1 MKRTLT
7 TAAAMLV
14 GGAGA
19 AGFAAPAGA
28 AGAPELPAELPTD
41 NNSAQ
46 TAYHAAAT
54 LESAKRSVGDV
65 VPLDEQLTGRSD
77 AQDPLAPITDL
88 VAGTPVGQLAGGAKS
103 EQPLD
108 QLTAPVGEAL
118 QGAAEQ
124 SGARSGDSTGDALA
138 GGLSGA
144 LDGTEIQG
152 AQTSTPKP
160 ANPQSGG
167 QAQIGGQDLSG
178 SVEGAVGD
186 LVAPVAEQVPA
197 PEQTQGMP
205 GAEQRTG
212 DAGARTET
220 PLRDMP
226 EPAEAVD
233 QLGDDLQLGRATPAA
248 SGLAEEVGGVVQHGP
263 LGGET
268 QFGG

>member
-28 AGAPELPAELPTD
+28 AEAPELPAELPTD

-54 LESAKRSVGDV
+54 LESAKRNVGDV
-65 VPLDEQLTGRSD
+65 VPLEEQLTGRSG
-77 AQDPLAPITDL
+77 AQDPLTPVTDL
-88 VAGTPVGQLAGGAKS
+88 VGSTPVGQSAGDALDGA
-103 EQPLD
+103 P
-108 QLTAPVGEAL
+108 
-118 QGAAEQ
+118 EQ
-124 SGARSGDSTGDALA
+124 SGARSGESTGEALA
-138 GGLSGA
+138 GGIGGA

-152 AQTSTPKP
+152 AQASTPKPEP

-167 QAQIGGQDLSG
+167 QALVGGHDLSG
-178 SVEGAVGD
+178 SVDGAVDD
-186 LVAPVAEQVPA
+186 LVAPVAEHAPA
-197 PEQTQGMP
+197 PEQAPASGETQDLT

-212 DAGARTET
+212 DAGARTVT
-220 PLRDMP
+220 PLRDVP
-226 EPAEAVD
+226 EPTEAIGQVGDELRVD
-233 QLGDDLQLGRATPAA
+233 QATPAA
-248 SGLAEEVGGVVQHGP
+248 SGLTEEVGGVVQHGP

-268 QFGG
+268 QLGG

>member
-28 AGAPELPAELPTD
+28 AGAPELPAELPTND
-41 NNSAQ
+41 NSAQ

-65 VPLDEQLTGRSD
+65 VPLDEQLTGRSG
-77 AQDPLAPITDL
+77 QDPLAPVTDL
-88 VAGTPVGQLAGGAKS
+88 VGGTPVGQLAGGAKS
-103 EQPLD
+103 AQPMDALE
-108 QLTAPVGEAL
+108 PVGEAL
-118 QGAAEQ
+118 QGATEQ
-124 SGARSGDSTGDALA
+124 SGARSGGSTGDALA

-152 AQTSTPKP
+152 AQASTPKPQP
-160 ANPQSGG
+160 ANPQSNG

-178 SVEGAVGD
+178 AAQGAVGD
-186 LVAPVAEQVPA
+186 LVAPVAEQAPA
-197 PEQTQGMP
+197 PEQP
-205 GAEQRTG
+205 AG
-212 DAGARTET
+212 DAGARTQT

-226 EPAEAVD
+226 TADEAAD
-233 QLGDDLQLGRATPAA
+233 KLAGELPIGQATPAA
-248 SGLAEEVGGVVQHGP
+248 SGLADQVGGVVQHGP

-268 QFGG
+268 QLGG